1 MNFEAAK
8 DSGMT
13 DLRKWLAEA
22 EAAGEVQTVD
32 GAHWELEIGALS
44 QVNYRR
50 SHPKA
55 LMFDGIK
62 DYARGSRVLSGS
74 VSNPRLLGSVL
85 GLGWDNTDED
95 LVEKLAVKPGEW
107 IESRTRVDR
116 VGGTLAFADCT
127 LAVGEREIVRARAV
141 WVVAG

>member
-1 MNFEAAK
+1 
-8 DSGMT
+8 MT

-22 EAAGEVQTVD
+22 EAAGEVQTVE

-50 SHPKA
+50 PHPKA

-62 DYARGSRVLSGS
+62 DYASGLRVLSGS

-95 LVEKLAVKPGEW
+95 LVEKLAGQAG
-107 IESRTRVDR
+107 RVDLALGRLPRGDR
-116 VGGTLAFADCT
+116 VGRTACCPMWT
-127 LAVGEREIVRARAV
+127 TRSTC
-141 WVVAG
+141 